1 MAINIPESQ
10 KKLYRLLGH
19 ARRRLEQAREQGNRD
34 MIDAYTGRVQDIR
47 EQILASVKQT
57 PTQSEIRRKR

>member
-10 KKLYRLLGH
+10 KELYRLLGH
-19 ARRRLEQAREQGNRD
+19 ARHRLEQAKKQGNRD

-47 EQILASVKQT
+47 EKILASVKQT
-57 PTQSEIRRKR
+57 PTQIEIRRKR

>member
-10 KKLYRLLGH
+10 EKLYRLLDH
-19 ARRRLEQAREQGNRD
+19 ARHRLEQAKKQGNRD

-47 EQILASVKQT
+47 EQILASVNKT